1 MFDITHV
8 KDIFGKNWKVFDNKK
23 MKTFLKKKQTKN
35 SWLAT
40 CNTPALI

>member
-23 MKTFLKKKQTKN
+23 MKTFKKNKKKN